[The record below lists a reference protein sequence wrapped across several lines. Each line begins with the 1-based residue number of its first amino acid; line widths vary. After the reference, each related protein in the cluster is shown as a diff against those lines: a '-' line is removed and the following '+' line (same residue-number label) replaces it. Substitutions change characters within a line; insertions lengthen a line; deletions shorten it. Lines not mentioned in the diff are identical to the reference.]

1 MREVTQHGSGER
13 NFLEWWTV
21 DFNDVSV
28 LSSSSLWP
36 SLIPAAWRITFK
48 TLASPES
55 WSVHQSSAWHS
66 SSSLCPPHLRLPRV
80 LIPLTPHGWPQGRW
94 FLCPLFGSL
103 FLRFKSR
110 SLCWLKSILSTQRL
124 IRTELVSLGDRGR
137 RQKGNGKACSHH
149 YYCHFSGQQNF
160 FYTLHGALG
169 SEMYSLYSIVLSTV
183 DTYMP
188 SYLSRG
194 MFVALSVA
202 IVITHRENYFVSKIE
217 LFCKWGIWNLSM
229 LVILNMWT

>member
-21 DFNDVSV
+21 AFNDVSV

-149 YYCHFSGQQNF
+149 YYCHFSGQQIF
-160 FYTLHGALG
+160 FTHCMELLDLKCTL
-169 SEMYSLYSIVLSTV
+169 YIV
-183 DTYMP
+183 
-188 SYLSRG
+188 
-194 MFVALSVA
+194 
-202 IVITHRENYFVSKIE
+202 
-217 LFCKWGIWNLSM
+217 
-229 LVILNMWT
+229 

>member
-1 MREVTQHGSGER
+1 MLAPIKAAPVWFFLIELTYHQPYVNKGLFPPLSSVNWKRYLQSSRMRQVTQHGSGEG

-21 DFNDVSV
+21 DSSDVSV

-94 FLCPLFGSL
+94 FLCLLFGSL

-110 SLCWLKSILSTQRL
+110 SLCRLKSILSTQRL
-124 IRTELVSLGDRGR
+124 ISTELVSLGNRGR
-137 RQKGNGKACSHH
+137 RQKGNGKACFYH

-160 FYTLHGALG
+160 FFTHCMELLDLKFTL
-169 SEMYSLYSIVLSTV
+169 YIV
-183 DTYMP
+183 
-188 SYLSRG
+188 
-194 MFVALSVA
+194 
-202 IVITHRENYFVSKIE
+202 
-217 LFCKWGIWNLSM
+217 
-229 LVILNMWT
+229 